1 MEPATSLETM
11 TNAELK
17 ALCTEAGLAT
27 YGTKEQL
34 IERLQANA
42 AADLAE
48 PAPTVEPEVPA
59 AVEPEQAPAPEPEPA
74 PVVKAP
80 AILTT
85 PTVNVE
91 NLPPVNHAKHVQD
104 TLDAVRGRFPG
115 LIINYDP
122 HQEIFTLEG
131 GRQGRMTLGARQ
143 PQRAIM
149 LTAEGYYNLAR
160 GRAKVDFGDIG

>member
-1 MEPATSLETM
+1 MENATPLETM

-27 YGTKEQL
+27 YGTKDQL

-48 PAPTVEPEVPA
+48 PAP
-59 AVEPEQAPAPEPEPA
+59 AVEPESPAVVEPEPSPAPTHA

-91 NLPPVNHAKHVQD
+91 NLPPANHSKHVQD
-104 TLDAVRGRFPG
+104 TLDAVRSRFAG
-115 LIINYDP
+115 LVINYDP
-122 HQEIFTLEG
+122 HQEVFTLEG
-131 GRQGRMTLGARQ
+131 GRQGRVTLGARQ
-143 PQRAIM
+143 PLKMIM
-149 LTAEGYYNLAR
+149 GTAEGYYNLAR
-160 GRAKVDFGDIG
+160 GRSKTDFGELV